1 LPPHFKE
8 YVDRMKEGQNDI
20 YNIKGETVAAVSSS
34 PFLEA
39 LRKKGLEVLYVC
51 DPVDEYAITQLK
63 ELDGKT
69 LESCA
74 KEGLD
79 CLEERTK
86 RRNAEIE
93 GLKQALLCCCLGAS
107 TVAWSSASSLVSMR
121 TFKRD
126 KVAKLLR
133 YQTSKSG
140 DESISFKEYVDRM
153 KEGRNEQMGD

>member
-1 LPPHFKE
+1 
-8 YVDRMKEGQNDI
+8 MKEGQNDI

-39 LRKKGLEVLYVC
+39 LRKKGLEALYVC

-93 GLKQALLCCCLGAS
+93 GLKWQPALVTRHL
-107 TVAWSSASSLVSMR
+107 SASMVCLTSVSTCTMVLSCQLRSTGSPPVPSLLSR
-121 TFKRD
+121 
-126 KVAKLLR
+126 
-133 YQTSKSG
+133 
-140 DESISFKEYVDRM
+140 ISASADLAGHSPPLAVVFGICRLCRVQ
-153 KEGRNEQMGD
+153 GA

>member
-1 LPPHFKE
+1 
-8 YVDRMKEGQNDI
+8 MKEGQNDI

-34 PFLEA
+34 PFLET

-79 CLEERTK
+79 CLEEHKAGGT
-86 RRNAEIE
+86 
-93 GLKQALLCCCLGAS
+93 AS
-107 TVAWSSASSLVSMR
+107 VNH
-121 TFKRD
+121 
-126 KVAKLLR
+126 
-133 YQTSKSG
+133 G
-140 DESISFKEYVDRM
+140 
-153 KEGRNEQMGD
+153 

>member
-1 LPPHFKE
+1 
-8 YVDRMKEGQNDI
+8 MKEGQNDI
-20 YNIKGETVAAVSSS
+20 YNITGETVAAVSSS

-121 TFKRD
+121 TLPSVSRLPSSCATRHPSL
-126 KVAKLLR
+126 VTRASPSR
-133 YQTSKSG
+133 STSTA
-140 DESISFKEYVDRM
+140 
-153 KEGRNEQMGD
+153 